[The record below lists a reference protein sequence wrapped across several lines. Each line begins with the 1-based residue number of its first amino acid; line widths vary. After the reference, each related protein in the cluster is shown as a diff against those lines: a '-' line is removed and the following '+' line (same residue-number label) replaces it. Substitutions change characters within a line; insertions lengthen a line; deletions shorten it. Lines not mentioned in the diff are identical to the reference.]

1 MFLLPF
7 TEKHGTPIAYSFFPV
22 FKNLCYMIACQDKNL
37 IKIMYSN
44 MADPLKKQNKRWN
57 GID

>member
-1 MFLLPF
+1 MFLMPF
-7 TEKHGTPIAYSFFPV
+7 TEKIGTP
-22 FKNLCYMIACQDKNL
+22 NLCYMIACQDKNL